1 MYKTF
6 VILIVAL
13 TVATSSLA
21 AAPRTFGLHGAGPRV
36 GVSIDPDQVHFGG
49 HLDLGDFATRL
60 MIFPSIEVGVGDDLT
75 VVAPMFDIAYRFR
88 EDWGSWNPYL
98 GGGVGPVFVS
108 SDRGGSDSELGL
120 TVQGGIQ
127 KRLTSQSGFMFLEFK
142 IGLADYT
149 DFKFTVGWC
158 FGSK

>member
-1 MYKTF
+1 MSKRI
-6 VILIVAL
+6 VILLVAL
-13 TVATSSLA
+13 TLATSSLV

-60 MIFPSIEVGVGDDLT
+60 MIFPSIEIGVGDDLT
-75 VVAPMFDIAYRFR
+75 VVTPMFDIAYRFR
-88 EDWGSWNPYL
+88 EDWGSWNPYI

-108 SDRGGSDSELGL
+108 SDRGRSDSELGL

-142 IGLADYT
+142 VGLADYT
-149 DFKFTVGWC
+149 DFKFTLGWC
-158 FGSK
+158 FGSR

>member
-1 MYKTF
+1 MNRSLGLL
-6 VILIVAL
+6 VIAFIVGAG
-13 TVATSSLA
+13 SLM
-21 AAPRTFGLHGAGPRV
+21 AAPRPFGLHGAGPRV
-36 GVSIDPDQVHFGG
+36 GISIDPDQVHFGG

-60 MIFPSIEVGVGDDLT
+60 MVFPSVEIGVGDNLT

-108 SDRGGSDSELGL
+108 SDRGGSNSELGL
-120 TVQGGIQ
+120 SVQGGIQ

-142 IGLADYT
+142 IGLADYNE
-149 DFKFTVGWC
+149 FKFTLGWC

>member
-1 MYKTF
+1 MSKKI
-6 VILIVAL
+6 VILVVAL
-13 TVATSSLA
+13 TLATSSLV

-60 MIFPSIEVGVGDDLT
+60 MIFPSIEIGVGDDLT
-75 VVAPMFDIAYRFR
+75 VVTPMFDIAYRFR
-88 EDWGSWNPYL
+88 EDWGSWNPYI

-108 SDRGGSDSELGL
+108 SDRGRSDSELGL

-142 IGLADYT
+142 VGLADYT
-149 DFKFTVGWC
+149 DFKFTLGWC
-158 FGSK
+158 FGSR

>member
-1 MYKTF
+1 MYKTL

-13 TVATSSLA
+13 TVATSSLV